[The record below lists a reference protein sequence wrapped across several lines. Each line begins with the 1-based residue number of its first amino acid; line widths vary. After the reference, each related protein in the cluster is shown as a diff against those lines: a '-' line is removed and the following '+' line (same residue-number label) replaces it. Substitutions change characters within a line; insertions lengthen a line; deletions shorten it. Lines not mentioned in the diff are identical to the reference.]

1 MTARI
6 STRFPPPPPETLR
19 GKVAHLTVAGCL
31 LVCGALFVVSAWDE
45 VDCVAG
51 EFTSSGP
58 CGIGIVAGGSLVVI
72 GILLVIVG
80 CIVLSRAMRRPVSDE
95 AGDGWRVGQAI
106 VVMACGA
113 LLALMIPRL
122 RCPPGTIL
130 SPVFRFCVNQQ
141 VSYPAP
147 SPGLPWKFAAFGVG
161 IVIGVV
167 MIRWRSMPIWLATL
181 IVVAACVGTAVF
193 TVYRTTGIPGF
204 RAYTPGVVLVWP
216 GVVPRSTLRRGA
228 TRPRRRVR
236 RA

>member
-19 GKVAHLTVAGCL
+19 GKVAHLTVAVCMVL
-31 LVCGALFVVSAWDE
+31 CGALFIVSAWDE

-80 CIVLSRAMRRPVSDE
+80 GIVLSRAIRRPVSE
-95 AGDGWRVGQAI
+95 GAADGWRVGQAI

-141 VSYPAP
+141 VSFPAP
-147 SPGLPWKFAAFGVG
+147 SPGLPWKFAAFGAG
-161 IVIGVV
+161 IAIGVV
-167 MIRWRSMPIWLATL
+167 MIRWRSMPI
-181 IVVAACVGTAVF
+181 
-193 TVYRTTGIPGF
+193 
-204 RAYTPGVVLVWP
+204 
-216 GVVPRSTLRRGA
+216 
-228 TRPRRRVR
+228 
-236 RA
+236 

>member
-1 MTARI
+1 M
-6 STRFPPPPPETLR
+6 
-19 GKVAHLTVAGCL
+19 VA
-31 LVCGALFVVSAWDE
+31 CGALFIASAWDE

-72 GILLVIVG
+72 GVLLVIVG
-80 CIVLSRAMRRPVSDE
+80 CIVLSRGVRRPVSED
-95 AGDGWRVGQAI
+95 AGDGWCIGQAI
-106 VVMACGA
+106 VVIACGA
-113 LLALMIPRL
+113 LVALMIPRF

-130 SPVFRFCVNQQ
+130 SPLFRFCVNQQ

-161 IVIGVV
+161 IALGVV

-193 TVYRTTGIPGF
+193 TVSRTTGIPGF
-204 RAYTPGVVLVWP
+204 RSSAPALVFFLPGVAP
-216 GVVPRSTLRRGA
+216 PSRLRQGA
-228 TRPRRRVR
+228 RRQCRRVR
-236 RA
+236 RP